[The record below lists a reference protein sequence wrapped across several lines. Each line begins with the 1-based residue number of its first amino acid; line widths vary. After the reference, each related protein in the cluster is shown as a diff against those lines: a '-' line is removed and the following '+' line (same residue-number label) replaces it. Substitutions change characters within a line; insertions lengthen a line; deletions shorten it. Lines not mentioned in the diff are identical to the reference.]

1 MAKGLFKKTKYITLS
16 KTPLDEKTY
25 SITDGVENL
34 ETEESS
40 KPSIPNGMWAKCDKC
55 GEIIYKKDLENNL
68 MVCPKCKAHLRLSA
82 LDRIKL
88 IIDEDTFEE
97 FDKDLRSS
105 NPLNF
110 PDYEKKVQENQE
122 QTGISEAVITGKGKI
137 NENET
142 VIAVMDS
149 HFMMGSMGS
158 AVGEKITRAI
168 EKATKLR
175 LPVIIF
181 TTSGGARMQEGIFSL
196 MQMAKVSAALAR
208 HSDNGLLYVTV
219 LTDPTTGG
227 VTASFAMLGDI
238 ILSEPGALIGFAG
251 KRVIEQTIK
260 QKLPDEFQKAE
271 FLLAHG
277 FVDKIVSRRKM
288 KNMLGHILLIH
299 KEVV

>member
-1 MAKGLFKKTKYITLS
+1 MAKGLFKKTKYITVS
-16 KTPLDEKTY
+16 KAPLDEN
-25 SITDGVENL
+25 IHPL
-34 ETEESS
+34 FEEES
-40 KPSIPNGMWAKCDKC
+40 KPSIPNGMWAKCDRC
-55 GEIIYKKDLENNL
+55 GEIIYKKDLEDNL
-68 MVCPKCKAHLRLSA
+68 MVCPKCKAHLRISA
-82 LDRIKL
+82 IDRIKL

-97 FDKDLRSS
+97 FDKNLRSS

-110 PDYEKKVQENQE
+110 PDYEKKVQLIQE
-122 QTGISEAVITGKGKI
+122 ETKIIEAVITGRGKI
-137 NENET
+137 NEVET

-168 EKATKLR
+168 EQATKLR

-196 MQMAKVSAALAR
+196 MQMAKVSAALSR
-208 HSDNGLLYVTV
+208 HSDARLLYVTV

-251 KRVIEQTIK
+251 KRVIEQTIQ

-271 FLLAHG
+271 FILAHG
-277 FVDKIVSRRKM
+277 FIDKIVPRRKL
-288 KNMLGHILLIH
+288 KKTLGHILFVH